1 MATAT
6 KAKAKAKAKPIELDD
21 TAKVA
26 LANFNKA
33 KQAEAKAKELKAIAE
48 AQLREALGNAVEG
61 SIDGLTVIKVVSG
74 TNSHFDR
81 KALLE
86 NYPEA
91 FEATYKETP
100 YTYLKTL

>member
-1 MATAT
+1 MATKT
-6 KAKAKAKAKPIELDD
+6 KAKAKAEVELSEV
-21 TAKVA
+21 ALVA

-33 KQAEAKAKELKAIAE
+33 KAAEAKAKALKAQAE
-48 AQLREALGNAVEG
+48 ETLREALGEAIHG
-61 SIDGLTVIKVVSG
+61 TMDGVVVVKVVAG

-91 FEATYKETP
+91 YHATYQETP